1 MEKIKVMVS
10 SVVRGLE
17 AERDAIQTLFAQEKF
32 QFVELV
38 GATPYS
44 GASMP
49 ASSAVATVKWAR
61 ECQLYILVLGNEY
74 GTETETGK
82 SATEAEF
89 DAAYQTDPTKVLVFL
104 KEVSGQVA
112 EDKQAAFI
120 KRVSDYYNGYFRTSF
135 QFTHQLQTLVN
146 NTFWEWLIKRTQIG
160 TPQTHIADH
169 FIRMVKENV
178 PIAEMEIFY
187 RTCKD
192 RLEIDAHYNGK
203 IISMHFDN
211 AELHANFW
219 KNVYTAQTKL
229 DQFWRD

>member
-1 MEKIKVMVS
+1 MDKIKVMIS

-17 AERDAIQTLFAQEKF
+17 AERDAIQQLFTQEKF

-44 GASMP
+44 GASLP

-74 GTETETGK
+74 GMETEAGK

-104 KEVSGQVA
+104 KEVPDQDA
-112 EDKQAAFI
+112 EDKQAKFI
-120 KRVSDYYNGYFRTSF
+120 ARVSDYYNGYFRTSF
-135 QFTHQLQTLVN
+135 QYTHQLQKLVN
-146 NTFWEWLIKRTQIG
+146 DTFWEWLIKRTQIG
-160 TPQTHIADH
+160 TPQTNIADH
-169 FIRMVKENV
+169 FIRMVKENI

-192 RLEIDAHYNGK
+192 HLEIDAQYSGK
-203 IISMHFDN
+203 TYSIHFDN
-211 AELHANFW
+211 ADLRANFW
-219 KNVYTAQTKL
+219 KNVYIAQTNL